1 MGFSGA
7 GMEEEY
13 YGSRDVL
20 EGVFGGTNTIQR
32 MMDVE
37 AALAWAE
44 AQAGIVPEAYARE
57 IQEKCSAALL
67 DEAVYEEAR
76 KTTGHPLMGMLRAYK
91 AVCSREAG
99 QFIHYGATTQDI
111 SDTALI
117 LQLRQAWDIVA
128 EKTVRLREILV
139 RQAGKYRSLVMIGR
153 TNDQQAMPITL
164 GFKISTWIDELD
176 RCLERM
182 EEGRKRIFVGQFAGA
197 VGTMAS
203 LEQQGPEVQR
213 LLFERLGL
221 ATPKISWFA
230 TRDRMA
236 EFTFDLAMICGAL
249 GRMGNEVYN
258 EQRSEV
264 NELAE
269 GYAEGKVG
277 SSTMPHKRNP
287 FLPGRLA
294 GRGRIAGTL
303 VMRAMQCLENTNERD
318 CRVLCIEPYHLKEI
332 CCLADGT
339 LDIALELFDRMEVHG
354 DQIRRNMDLLQ
365 GLIFSEALMM
375 RLAENLGRMEAHE
388 LVHELAMEAI
398 EQKRQLKDLVLAD
411 SRIMAHLTEAELE
424 QLMRPERYIGLAE
437 QFVDQVAGEPGDMV

>member
-13 YGSRDVL
+13 YGSRDVQ
-20 EGVFGGTNTIQR
+20 EDVFGGANTIQK

-37 AALAWAE
+37 AALAGAE
-44 AQAGIVPEAYARE
+44 CEVGLVPEQYAGE
-57 IQEKCSAALL
+57 IQKKCSVELL
-67 DEAVYEEAR
+67 DEAVYAEAR
-76 KTTGHPLMGMLRAYK
+76 RTTGHPLMGMLRAYK
-91 AVCSREAG
+91 AICSKEAG
-99 QFIHYGATTQDI
+99 EYIHYGATTQDI

-117 LQLRQAWDIVA
+117 LQLREAWDIV
-128 EKTVRLREILV
+128 EDKTRRLRKIL
-139 RQAGKYRSLVMIGR
+139 AGKAREYRSLVMIGR

-182 EEGRKRIFVGQFAGA
+182 AQGRERIFVGQFAGA

-203 LEQQGPEVQR
+203 LEQNGPRVQK
-213 LLFERLGL
+213 LLFERLNL
-221 ATPKISWFA
+221 AAPKISWFA
-230 TRDRMA
+230 TRDRLA
-236 EFTFDLAMICGAL
+236 EFTFDLAMICGAV

-269 GYAEGKVG
+269 GYAQGKVG

-318 CRVLCIEPYHLKEI
+318 CRTLCIEPYHLKEI

-339 LDIALELFDRMEVHG
+339 LDIALELFGQMEVHE
-354 DQIRRNMDLLQ
+354 DQIGHNLEILQ
-365 GLIFSEALMM
+365 GLIYSEALMM
-375 RLAENLGRMEAHE
+375 RLAEVYGRMEAHE
-388 LVHELAMEAI
+388 LVYELAMAAI
-398 EQKRQLKDLVLAD
+398 GQKRQLKELALAD
-411 SRIMAHLTEAELE
+411 SRVTAHLTEEELE
-424 QLMRPERYIGLAE
+424 NLMRPEHYTGLAE
-437 QFVDQVAGEPGDMV
+437 HFVDQVAGTA

>member
-13 YGSRDVL
+13 YGSRDVQ
-20 EGVFGGTNTIQR
+20 EGVFGGANTIQK

-44 AQAGIVPEAYARE
+44 CEVGLVPEQYAGE
-57 IQEKCSAALL
+57 IQKKCSVELL
-67 DEAVYEEAR
+67 DEAVYAEAR
-76 KTTGHPLMGMLRAYK
+76 RTTGHPLMGMLRAYK
-91 AVCSREAG
+91 AICSKEAG
-99 QFIHYGATTQDI
+99 EYIHYGATTQDI

-117 LQLRQAWDIVA
+117 LQLREAWDIV
-128 EKTVRLREILV
+128 EDKTRRLRKIL
-139 RQAGKYRSLVMIGR
+139 AGKAREYRSLVMIGR

-182 EEGRKRIFVGQFAGA
+182 AQGRERIFVGQFAGA

-203 LEQQGPEVQR
+203 LEQNGPRVQK
-213 LLFERLGL
+213 LLFERLNL
-221 ATPKISWFA
+221 AAPKISWFA
-230 TRDRMA
+230 TRDRLA
-236 EFTFDLAMICGAL
+236 EFTFDLAMICGAV

-269 GYAEGKVG
+269 GYAQGKVG

-318 CRVLCIEPYHLKEI
+318 CRTLCIEPYHLKEI

-339 LDIALELFDRMEVHG
+339 LDIALELFGQMEVHE
-354 DQIRRNMDLLQ
+354 DQIGHNLEILQ
-365 GLIFSEALMM
+365 GLIYSEALMM
-375 RLAENLGRMEAHE
+375 RLAEVYGRMEAHE
-388 LVHELAMEAI
+388 LVYELAMAAI
-398 EQKRQLKDLVLAD
+398 GQKQQLKELALAD
-411 SRIMAHLTEAELE
+411 SRVMAHLTEEELE
-424 QLMRPERYIGLAE
+424 NLMRPEHYTGLAE
-437 QFVDQVAGEPGDMV
+437 HFVDQVAGTA

>member
-20 EGVFGGTNTIQR
+20 EGVFGGANTIQK

-44 AQAGIVPEAYARE
+44 CEAGLVPEQYAGE
-57 IQEKCSAALL
+57 IQEKCSVKLL
-67 DEAVYEEAR
+67 DEAVYAEAR
-76 KTTGHPLMGMLRAYK
+76 RTTGHPLMGMLRAYK
-91 AVCSREAG
+91 AICSKEAG
-99 QFIHYGATTQDI
+99 EYLHYGATTQDI

-117 LQLRQAWDIVA
+117 LQLREAWDIV
-128 EKTVRLREILV
+128 EDKTRRLREILS
-139 RQAGKYRSLVMIGR
+139 GKAREYRSLVMIGR

-182 EEGRKRIFVGQFAGA
+182 EQGRERIFVGQFAGA

-203 LEQQGPEVQR
+203 LEQEGPRVQK
-213 LLFERLGL
+213 LLLERLGL
-221 ATPKISWFA
+221 AAPKISWFA
-230 TRDRMA
+230 TRDRLA
-236 EFTFDLAMICGAL
+236 EFTFDLAMICGAV

-269 GYAEGKVG
+269 GYALGKVG

-318 CRVLCIEPYHLKEI
+318 CRTLCIEPYHLKEI

-339 LDIALELFDRMEVHG
+339 LDIALELFGQMEVHE
-354 DQIRRNMDLLQ
+354 DQIRYNLEILQ
-365 GLIFSEALMM
+365 GLIYSEALMM
-375 RLAENLGRMEAHE
+375 RLAEVYGRMEAHE
-388 LVHELAMEAI
+388 LVYELAMAAI
-398 EQKRQLKDLVLAD
+398 AQKRQLKELALAD
-411 SRIMAHLTEAELE
+411 SRVTAHLTEEELE
-424 QLMRPERYIGLAE
+424 NLMRPEHYTGLAE
-437 QFVDQVAGEPGDMV
+437 HFVDQVAGTE

>member
-20 EGVFGGTNTIQR
+20 EGVFGGANTIQK

-44 AQAGIVPEAYARE
+44 CEVGLVPEQYAGE
-57 IQEKCSAALL
+57 IQEKCSVKLL
-67 DEAVYEEAR
+67 DEAVYAEAR
-76 KTTGHPLMGMLRAYK
+76 RTTGHPLMGMLRAYK
-91 AVCSREAG
+91 AICSKEAG
-99 QFIHYGATTQDI
+99 EYIHYGATTQDI
-111 SDTALI
+111 SDTAMI
-117 LQLRQAWDIVA
+117 LQLREAWDIV
-128 EKTVRLREILV
+128 EDKTRRLREIL
-139 RQAGKYRSLVMIGR
+139 AGKAREYRSLVMIGR

-182 EEGRKRIFVGQFAGA
+182 EQGRERIFVGQFAGA

-203 LEQQGPEVQR
+203 LEQEGPRVQK
-213 LLFERLGL
+213 LLLERLGL
-221 ATPKISWFA
+221 AAPKISWFA
-230 TRDRMA
+230 TRDRLA
-236 EFTFDLAMICGAL
+236 EFTFDLAMICGAV

-269 GYAEGKVG
+269 GYALGKVG

-318 CRVLCIEPYHLKEI
+318 CRTLCIEPYHLKEI

-339 LDIALELFDRMEVHG
+339 LDIALELFEQMEVHE
-354 DQIRRNMDLLQ
+354 DQIRYNLEILQ
-365 GLIFSEALMM
+365 GLIYSEALMM
-375 RLAENLGRMEAHE
+375 RLAEVYGRMEAHE
-388 LVHELAMEAI
+388 LVYELAMAAI
-398 EQKRQLKDLVLAD
+398 AQKRQLKELALAD
-411 SRIMAHLTEAELE
+411 SRVTAHLTEEELE
-424 QLMRPERYIGLAE
+424 NLMRPEHYTGLAE
-437 QFVDQVAGEPGDMV
+437 HFVDQVAGTE

>member
-20 EGVFGGTNTIQR
+20 EGVFGGANTIQK

-44 AQAGIVPEAYARE
+44 CEAGLVPEQYAGE
-57 IQEKCSAALL
+57 IQEKCSVKLL
-67 DEAVYEEAR
+67 DEAVYAEAR
-76 KTTGHPLMGMLRAYK
+76 RATGHPLMGMLRAYK
-91 AVCSREAG
+91 AICSKEAG
-99 QFIHYGATTQDI
+99 EYLHYGATTQDI

-117 LQLRQAWDIVA
+117 LQLREAWDIV
-128 EKTVRLREILV
+128 EDKTRRLREILS
-139 RQAGKYRSLVMIGR
+139 GKAREYRSLVMIGR

-182 EEGRKRIFVGQFAGA
+182 EQGRERIFVGQFAGA

-203 LEQQGPEVQR
+203 LEQEGPRVQK
-213 LLFERLGL
+213 LLLERLGL
-221 ATPKISWFA
+221 AAPKISWFA
-230 TRDRMA
+230 TRDRLA
-236 EFTFDLAMICGAL
+236 EFTFDLAMICGAV

-269 GYAEGKVG
+269 GYALGKVG

-318 CRVLCIEPYHLKEI
+318 CRTLCIEPYHLKEI

-339 LDIALELFDRMEVHG
+339 LDIALELFGQMDRGYRCKGCRYQGCYEKYLFQGWCYEAMG
-354 DQIRRNMDLLQ
+354 DQENALLMYR
-365 GLIFSEALMM
+365 EAV
-375 RLAENLGRMEAHE
+375 RLDPHSIAVMCALDNL
-388 LVHELAMEAI
+388 
-398 EQKRQLKDLVLAD
+398 QKK
-411 SRIMAHLTEAELE
+411 
-424 QLMRPERYIGLAE
+424 
-437 QFVDQVAGEPGDMV
+437 VDRKK

>member
-20 EGVFGGTNTIQR
+20 EGVFGGENTIQK

-44 AQAGIVPEAYARE
+44 CEEGLVPEQYAGE
-57 IQEKCSAALL
+57 IQEKCSVKLL
-67 DEAVYEEAR
+67 DEAVYAEAR
-76 KTTGHPLMGMLRAYK
+76 RTTGHPLMGMLRAYK
-91 AVCSREAG
+91 AICSKEAG
-99 QFIHYGATTQDI
+99 EYIHYGATTQDI
-111 SDTALI
+111 SDTAMI
-117 LQLRQAWDIVA
+117 LQLREAWDIV
-128 EKTVRLREILV
+128 EDKTRRLREIL
-139 RQAGKYRSLVMIGR
+139 AGKAREYRSLVMIGR

-182 EEGRKRIFVGQFAGA
+182 AQGRERIFVGQFAGA

-203 LEQQGPEVQR
+203 LEQEGPRVQK

-221 ATPKISWFA
+221 AAPKISWFA
-230 TRDRMA
+230 TRDRLA
-236 EFTFDLAMICGAL
+236 EFTFDLAMICGAV

-269 GYAEGKVG
+269 GYALGKVG

-318 CRVLCIEPYHLKEI
+318 CRTLCIEPYHLKEI

-339 LDIALELFDRMEVHG
+339 LDIALELFGQMEVHE
-354 DQIRRNMDLLQ
+354 DQIRYNLEILQ
-365 GLIFSEALMM
+365 GLIYSEALMM
-375 RLAENLGRMEAHE
+375 RLAETYGRMEAHE
-388 LVHELAMEAI
+388 LVYELAMAAI
-398 EQKRQLKDLVLAD
+398 GQKRQLKELALAD
-411 SRIMAHLTEAELE
+411 SRVTAHLTEEELE
-424 QLMRPERYIGLAE
+424 NLMRPEHYTGLAE
-437 QFVDQVAGEPGDMV
+437 HFVDQVAGPE

>member
-20 EGVFGGTNTIQR
+20 EGVFGGANTIQK

-44 AQAGIVPEAYARE
+44 CRAGLVPEQYAGE
-57 IQEKCSAALL
+57 IQEKCSVKLL
-67 DEAVYEEAR
+67 DEAVYTEAR
-76 KTTGHPLMGMLRAYK
+76 RTTGHPLMGMLRAYK
-91 AVCSREAG
+91 AICSKEAG
-99 QFIHYGATTQDI
+99 EYLHYGATTQDI

-117 LQLRQAWDIVA
+117 LQLREAWDIV
-128 EKTVRLREILV
+128 EDKTRRLREILS
-139 RQAGKYRSLVMIGR
+139 GKAREYRSLVMIGR

-182 EEGRKRIFVGQFAGA
+182 EQGRERIFVGQFAGA

-203 LEQQGPEVQR
+203 LEQEGPRVQK
-213 LLFERLGL
+213 LLLERLGL
-221 ATPKISWFA
+221 AAPKISWFA
-230 TRDRMA
+230 TRDRLA
-236 EFTFDLAMICGAL
+236 EFTFDLAMICGAV

-269 GYAEGKVG
+269 GYALGKVG

-318 CRVLCIEPYHLKEI
+318 CRTLCIEPYHLKEI

-339 LDIALELFDRMEVHG
+339 LDIALELFEQMEVHE
-354 DQIRRNMDLLQ
+354 DQIRYNLEILQ
-365 GLIFSEALMM
+365 GLIYSEALMM
-375 RLAENLGRMEAHE
+375 RLAEVYGRMEAHE
-388 LVHELAMEAI
+388 LVYELAMAAI
-398 EQKRQLKDLVLAD
+398 AQKRQLKELALAD
-411 SRIMAHLTEAELE
+411 SRVTAHLTEEELE
-424 QLMRPERYIGLAE
+424 NLMRPEHYTGLAE
-437 QFVDQVAGEPGDMV
+437 HFVDQVAGTE

>member
-20 EGVFGGTNTIQR
+20 EGVFGGANTIQK

-44 AQAGIVPEAYARE
+44 CRAGLVPEQYAGE
-57 IQEKCSAALL
+57 IQEKCSVKLL
-67 DEAVYEEAR
+67 DEAVYTEAR
-76 KTTGHPLMGMLRAYK
+76 RTTGHPLMGMLRAYK
-91 AVCSREAG
+91 AICSKEAG
-99 QFIHYGATTQDI
+99 EYLHYGATTQDI

-117 LQLRQAWDIVA
+117 LQLREAWDIV
-128 EKTVRLREILV
+128 EDKTRRLREILS
-139 RQAGKYRSLVMIGR
+139 GKAREYRSLVMIGR

-182 EEGRKRIFVGQFAGA
+182 EQGRERIFVGQFAGA

-203 LEQQGPEVQR
+203 LEQEGPRVQK
-213 LLFERLGL
+213 LLLERLGL
-221 ATPKISWFA
+221 AAPKISWFA
-230 TRDRMA
+230 TRDRLA
-236 EFTFDLAMICGAL
+236 EFTFDLAMICGAV

-269 GYAEGKVG
+269 GYALGKVG

-318 CRVLCIEPYHLKEI
+318 CRTLCIEPYHLKEI

-339 LDIALELFDRMEVHG
+339 LDIALELFGQMEVHE
-354 DQIRRNMDLLQ
+354 DQIGHNLEILQ
-365 GLIFSEALMM
+365 GLIYSEALMM
-375 RLAENLGRMEAHE
+375 RLAEVYGRMEAHE
-388 LVHELAMEAI
+388 LVYELAMAAI
-398 EQKRQLKDLVLAD
+398 AQKRQLKELALAD
-411 SRIMAHLTEAELE
+411 SRVTAHLTEEELE
-424 QLMRPERYIGLAE
+424 NLMRPEHYTGLAE
-437 QFVDQVAGEPGDMV
+437 HFVDQVAGTE

>member
-20 EGVFGGTNTIQR
+20 EGVFGGANTIQK

-44 AQAGIVPEAYARE
+44 CEAGLVPEQYAGE
-57 IQEKCSAALL
+57 IQKKCSVELL
-67 DEAVYEEAR
+67 DEAVYAEAR
-76 KTTGHPLMGMLRAYK
+76 RITGHPLMGMLRAYK
-91 AVCSREAG
+91 AICSKEAG
-99 QFIHYGATTQDI
+99 EYIHYGATTQDI

-117 LQLRQAWDIVA
+117 LQLREAWDIV
-128 EKTVRLREILV
+128 EDKTRRLRKIL
-139 RQAGKYRSLVMIGR
+139 AGKAREYRSLVMIGR

-182 EEGRKRIFVGQFAGA
+182 AQGRERIFVGQFAGA

-203 LEQQGPEVQR
+203 LEQDGPRVQK
-213 LLFERLGL
+213 LLFERLNL
-221 ATPKISWFA
+221 AAPKISWFA
-230 TRDRMA
+230 TRDRLA
-236 EFTFDLAMICGAL
+236 EFTFDLAMICGAV

-269 GYAEGKVG
+269 GYAQGKVG

-318 CRVLCIEPYHLKEI
+318 CRTLCIEPYHLKEI

-339 LDIALELFDRMEVHG
+339 LDIALELFGQIEVHE
-354 DQIRRNMDLLQ
+354 DQIGHNLEILQ
-365 GLIFSEALMM
+365 GLIYSEALMM
-375 RLAENLGRMEAHE
+375 RLAEVYGRMEAHE
-388 LVHELAMEAI
+388 LVYELAMAAI
-398 EQKRQLKDLVLAD
+398 GQKRQLKELALAD
-411 SRIMAHLTEAELE
+411 SRVTAHLTEEELE
-424 QLMRPERYIGLAE
+424 NLMRPERYTGLAE
-437 QFVDQVAGEPGDMV
+437 HFVDQVAGPA

>member
-20 EGVFGGTNTIQR
+20 EGVFGGENTIQK

-44 AQAGIVPEAYARE
+44 CEAGLVPEQYAGE
-57 IQEKCSAALL
+57 IQEKCSVKLL
-67 DEAVYEEAR
+67 DEAVYAEAR
-76 KTTGHPLMGMLRAYK
+76 RTTGHPLMGMLRAYK
-91 AVCSREAG
+91 AICSKEAG
-99 QFIHYGATTQDI
+99 EYLHYGATTQDI

-117 LQLRQAWDIVA
+117 LQLREAWDIV
-128 EKTVRLREILV
+128 EDKTRRLREILS
-139 RQAGKYRSLVMIGR
+139 GKAREYRSLVMIGR

-182 EEGRKRIFVGQFAGA
+182 EQGRERIFVGQFAGA

-203 LEQQGPEVQR
+203 LEQEGPRVQK
-213 LLFERLGL
+213 LLLERLGL
-221 ATPKISWFA
+221 AVPKISWFA
-230 TRDRMA
+230 TRDRLA
-236 EFTFDLAMICGAL
+236 EFTFDLAMICGAV

-269 GYAEGKVG
+269 GYALGKVG

-318 CRVLCIEPYHLKEI
+318 CRTLCIEPYHLKEI

-339 LDIALELFDRMEVHG
+339 LDIALELFGQMEVHE
-354 DQIRRNMDLLQ
+354 DQIGHNLEILQ
-365 GLIFSEALMM
+365 GLIYSEALMM
-375 RLAENLGRMEAHE
+375 RLAEVYGRMEAHE
-388 LVHELAMEAI
+388 LVYELAMAAI
-398 EQKRQLKDLVLAD
+398 AQKRQLKELALAD
-411 SRIMAHLTEAELE
+411 SRVTAHLTEEELE
-424 QLMRPERYIGLAE
+424 NLMRPEHYTGLAE
-437 QFVDQVAGEPGDMV
+437 HFVDQVAGTE

>member
-1 MGFSGA
+1 
-7 GMEEEY
+7 MEEEY

-20 EGVFGGTNTIQR
+20 EGVFGGANTIQK

-44 AQAGIVPEAYARE
+44 CRAGLVPEQYAGE
-57 IQEKCSAALL
+57 IQEKCSVKLL
-67 DEAVYEEAR
+67 DEAVYTEAR
-76 KTTGHPLMGMLRAYK
+76 RTTGHPLMGMLRAYK
-91 AVCSREAG
+91 AICSKEAG
-99 QFIHYGATTQDI
+99 EYLHYGATTQDI

-117 LQLRQAWDIVA
+117 LQLREAWDIV
-128 EKTVRLREILV
+128 EDKTRRLREILS
-139 RQAGKYRSLVMIGR
+139 GKAREYRSLVMIGR

-182 EEGRKRIFVGQFAGA
+182 EQGRERIFVGQFAGA

-203 LEQQGPEVQR
+203 LEQEGPRVQK
-213 LLFERLGL
+213 LLLERLGL
-221 ATPKISWFA
+221 AAPKISWFA
-230 TRDRMA
+230 TRDRLA
-236 EFTFDLAMICGAL
+236 EFTFDLAMICGAV

-269 GYAEGKVG
+269 GYALGKVG

-318 CRVLCIEPYHLKEI
+318 CRTLCIEPYHLKEI

-339 LDIALELFDRMEVHG
+339 LDIALELFGQMEVHE
-354 DQIRRNMDLLQ
+354 DQIGHNLEILQ
-365 GLIFSEALMM
+365 GLIYSEALMM
-375 RLAENLGRMEAHE
+375 RLAEVYGRMEAHE
-388 LVHELAMEAI
+388 LVYELAMAAI
-398 EQKRQLKDLVLAD
+398 AQKRQLKELALAD
-411 SRIMAHLTEAELE
+411 SRVTAHLTEEELE
-424 QLMRPERYIGLAE
+424 NLMRPEHYTGLAE
-437 QFVDQVAGEPGDMV
+437 HFVDQVAGTE

>member
-7 GMEEEY
+7 GMEDEY

-20 EGVFGGTNTIQR
+20 EGVFGGTNTIQK

-44 AQAGIVPEAYARE
+44 SQEGIVPEPYAKE

-67 DEAVYEEAR
+67 DETVYQEAR
-76 KTTGHPLMGMLRAYK
+76 RTTGHPLMGMLRAYK
-91 AVCSREAG
+91 AICSKEAG
-99 QFIHYGATTQDI
+99 EYIHYGATTQDI

-117 LQLRQAWDIVA
+117 LQLREAWDIVA
-128 EKTVRLREILV
+128 EKAGRLREILA
-139 RQAGKYRSLVMIGR
+139 RQAKRHRGLVMIGR

-182 EEGRKRIFVGQFAGA
+182 AQGRDRIFVGQFAGA

-203 LEQQGPEVQR
+203 LEQSGPRVQK

-221 ATPKISWFA
+221 ASPKISWFA

-269 GYAEGKVG
+269 GYAPGKVG

-318 CRVLCIEPYHLKEI
+318 CRVLCVEPYHLKEI

-339 LDIALELFDRMEVHG
+339 LDIALELFDHMEVHG
-354 DQIRRNMDLLQ
+354 DQIRDNMDILR

-375 RLAENLGRMEAHE
+375 RLADSFGRMEAHE
-388 LVHELAMEAI
+388 MIHELAMAAI
-398 EQKRQLKDLVLAD
+398 EQKRQLKALVLED
-411 SRIMAHLTEAELE
+411 RRIMAHLTEAELD
-424 QLMRPERYIGLAE
+424 QLMCPEHYIGLAE
-437 QFVDQVAGEPGDMV
+437 HFVDQVAGTE

>member
-20 EGVFGGTNTIQR
+20 EGVFGGENTIQK

-44 AQAGIVPEAYARE
+44 CEAGLVPEQYAGE
-57 IQEKCSAALL
+57 IQEKCSVKLL
-67 DEAVYEEAR
+67 DEAVYAEAR
-76 KTTGHPLMGMLRAYK
+76 RTTGHPLMGMLRAYK
-91 AVCSREAG
+91 AICSKEAG
-99 QFIHYGATTQDI
+99 EYLHYGATTQDI

-117 LQLRQAWDIVA
+117 LQLREAWDIV
-128 EKTVRLREILV
+128 EDKTRRLREILS
-139 RQAGKYRSLVMIGR
+139 GKAREYRSLVMIGR

-182 EEGRKRIFVGQFAGA
+182 EQGRERIFVGQFAGA

-203 LEQQGPEVQR
+203 LEQEGPRVQK
-213 LLFERLGL
+213 LLLERLGL
-221 ATPKISWFA
+221 AAPKISWFA
-230 TRDRMA
+230 TRDRLA
-236 EFTFDLAMICGAL
+236 EFTFDLAMICGAV

-269 GYAEGKVG
+269 GYALGKVG
-277 SSTMPHKRNP
+277 SSTMPHKLNP

-303 VMRAMQCLENTNERD
+303 GMRAMQCLENTNERD
-318 CRVLCIEPYHLKEI
+318 CRTLCIEPYHLKEI

-339 LDIALELFDRMEVHG
+339 LDIALELFGQMEVHE
-354 DQIRRNMDLLQ
+354 DQIGHNLEILQ
-365 GLIFSEALMM
+365 GLIYSEALMM
-375 RLAENLGRMEAHE
+375 RLAEVYGRMEAHE
-388 LVHELAMEAI
+388 LVYELAMAAI
-398 EQKRQLKDLVLAD
+398 AQKRQLKELALAD
-411 SRIMAHLTEAELE
+411 SRVTAHLTEEELE
-424 QLMRPERYIGLAE
+424 NLMRPEHYTGLAE
-437 QFVDQVAGEPGDMV
+437 HFVDQVAGTE

>member
-13 YGSRDVL
+13 YGSRDVQ
-20 EGVFGGTNTIQR
+20 EGVFGGANTIQK

-44 AQAGIVPEAYARE
+44 CEVGLVPEQYAGE
-57 IQEKCSAALL
+57 IQKKCSVELL
-67 DEAVYEEAR
+67 DEAVYAEAR
-76 KTTGHPLMGMLRAYK
+76 RTTGHPLMGMLRAYK
-91 AVCSREAG
+91 AICSKEAG
-99 QFIHYGATTQDI
+99 EYIHYGATTQDI

-117 LQLRQAWDIVA
+117 LQLREAWDIV
-128 EKTVRLREILV
+128 EDKTRRLRKIL
-139 RQAGKYRSLVMIGR
+139 AGKAREYRSLVMIGR

-182 EEGRKRIFVGQFAGA
+182 VQGRERIFVGQFAGA

-203 LEQQGPEVQR
+203 LEQNGPRVQK
-213 LLFERLGL
+213 LLFERLNL
-221 ATPKISWFA
+221 AAPKISWFA
-230 TRDRMA
+230 TRDRLA
-236 EFTFDLAMICGAL
+236 EFTFDLAMICGAV

-269 GYAEGKVG
+269 GYAQGKVG

-318 CRVLCIEPYHLKEI
+318 CRTLCIEPYHLKEI

-339 LDIALELFDRMEVHG
+339 LDIALELFGQMEVHE
-354 DQIRRNMDLLQ
+354 DQIGHNLEILQ
-365 GLIFSEALMM
+365 GLIYSEALMM
-375 RLAENLGRMEAHE
+375 RLAEVYGRMEAHE
-388 LVHELAMEAI
+388 LVYELAMAAI
-398 EQKRQLKDLVLAD
+398 GQKRQLKELALAD
-411 SRIMAHLTEAELE
+411 SRVTAHLTEEELE
-424 QLMRPERYIGLAE
+424 NLMRPEHYTGLAE
-437 QFVDQVAGEPGDMV
+437 HFVDQVAGTA

>member
-20 EGVFGGTNTIQR
+20 EGVFGGENTIQK

-44 AQAGIVPEAYARE
+44 CEAGLVPEQYAGE
-57 IQEKCSAALL
+57 IQEKCSVKLL
-67 DEAVYEEAR
+67 DEAVYAEAR
-76 KTTGHPLMGMLRAYK
+76 RTTGHPLMGMLRAYK
-91 AVCSREAG
+91 AICSKEAG
-99 QFIHYGATTQDI
+99 EYLHYGATTQDI

-117 LQLRQAWDIVA
+117 LQLREAWDIV
-128 EKTVRLREILV
+128 EDKTRRLREILG
-139 RQAGKYRSLVMIGR
+139 GKAREYRSLVMIGR

-182 EEGRKRIFVGQFAGA
+182 AQGRERIFVGQFAGA

-203 LEQQGPEVQR
+203 LEHEGPRVQK

-221 ATPKISWFA
+221 AAPKISWFA
-230 TRDRMA
+230 TRDRLA
-236 EFTFDLAMICGAL
+236 EFTFDLAMICGAV

-269 GYAEGKVG
+269 GYALGKVG

-318 CRVLCIEPYHLKEI
+318 CRTLCIEPYHLKEI

-339 LDIALELFDRMEVHG
+339 LDIALELFGQMEVHE
-354 DQIRRNMDLLQ
+354 DQIGPTLETLH
-365 GLIFSEALMM
+365 GLIYSEALMM
-375 RLAENLGRMEAHE
+375 RLAEVYGRMEAHE
-388 LVHELAMEAI
+388 LVYELAMAAI
-398 EQKRQLKDLVLAD
+398 AQKRQLKELALAD
-411 SRIMAHLTEAELE
+411 SRVMAHLTEEELE
-424 QLMRPERYIGLAE
+424 NLMRPEHYTGLAE
-437 QFVDQVAGEPGDMV
+437 HFVDQVAGTE

>member
-13 YGSRDVL
+13 YGSRDVQ
-20 EGVFGGTNTIQR
+20 EDVFGGANTIQK

-44 AQAGIVPEAYARE
+44 CEVGLVPEQYAGE
-57 IQEKCSAALL
+57 IQKKCSVELL
-67 DEAVYEEAR
+67 DEAVYAEAR
-76 KTTGHPLMGMLRAYK
+76 RTTGHPLMGMLRAYK
-91 AVCSREAG
+91 AICSKEAG
-99 QFIHYGATTQDI
+99 EYTHYGATTQDI

-117 LQLRQAWDIVA
+117 LQLREAWDIV
-128 EKTVRLREILV
+128 EDKTRRLRKIL
-139 RQAGKYRSLVMIGR
+139 AGKAREYRSLVMIGR

-182 EEGRKRIFVGQFAGA
+182 AQGRERIFVGQFAGA

-203 LEQQGPEVQR
+203 LEQNGPRVQK
-213 LLFERLGL
+213 LLFERLNL
-221 ATPKISWFA
+221 AAPKISWFA
-230 TRDRMA
+230 TRDRLA
-236 EFTFDLAMICGAL
+236 EFTFDLAMICGAV

-269 GYAEGKVG
+269 GYAQGKVG

-318 CRVLCIEPYHLKEI
+318 CRTLCIEPYHLKEI

-339 LDIALELFDRMEVHG
+339 LDIALELFGQMEVHE
-354 DQIRRNMDLLQ
+354 DQIGHNLEILQ
-365 GLIFSEALMM
+365 GLIYSEALMM
-375 RLAENLGRMEAHE
+375 RLAEVYGRMEAHE
-388 LVHELAMEAI
+388 LVYELAMAAI
-398 EQKRQLKDLVLAD
+398 GQKRQLKELALAD
-411 SRIMAHLTEAELE
+411 SRVTAHLTEEELE
-424 QLMRPERYIGLAE
+424 NLMRPEHYTGLAE
-437 QFVDQVAGEPGDMV
+437 HFVDQVAGTA

>member
-20 EGVFGGTNTIQR
+20 EGVFSGANTIQK

-44 AQAGIVPEAYARE
+44 CEVGLVPEQYAGE
-57 IQEKCSAALL
+57 IQEKCSVKLL
-67 DEAVYEEAR
+67 DEAVYAEAR
-76 KTTGHPLMGMLRAYK
+76 RTTGHPLMGMLRAYK
-91 AVCSREAG
+91 AICSKEAG
-99 QFIHYGATTQDI
+99 EYLHYGATTQDI

-117 LQLRQAWDIVA
+117 LQLREAWDIV
-128 EKTVRLREILV
+128 EDKTRHLREIL
-139 RQAGKYRSLVMIGR
+139 AGKAREYRSLVMIGR

-182 EEGRKRIFVGQFAGA
+182 AQGRERIFVGQFAGA

-203 LEQQGPEVQR
+203 LEQEGPRVQK

-221 ATPKISWFA
+221 AAPKISWFA
-230 TRDRMA
+230 TRDRLA
-236 EFTFDLAMICGAL
+236 EFTFDLAMICGAV

-269 GYAEGKVG
+269 GYALGKVG

-318 CRVLCIEPYHLKEI
+318 CRTLCIEPYHLKEI
-332 CCLADGT
+332 CCLVDGT
-339 LDIALELFDRMEVHG
+339 LDIALELFGQMEVHE
-354 DQIRRNMDLLQ
+354 DQIGHNLEILQ
-365 GLIFSEALMM
+365 GLIYSEALMM
-375 RLAENLGRMEAHE
+375 RLAEVYGRMEAHE
-388 LVHELAMEAI
+388 LVYELAMAAI
-398 EQKRQLKDLVLAD
+398 AQKRQLKELALAD
-411 SRIMAHLTEAELE
+411 SRVTAHLTEEELE
-424 QLMRPERYIGLAE
+424 NLMRPEHYTGLAE
-437 QFVDQVAGEPGDMV
+437 HFVDQVAGTE

>member
-1 MGFSGA
+1 M
-7 GMEEEY
+7 
-13 YGSRDVL
+13 L
-20 EGVFGGTNTIQR
+20 EGVFGGANTIQK

-44 AQAGIVPEAYARE
+44 CEAGLVPEQYAGE
-57 IQEKCSAALL
+57 IQEKCSVKLL
-67 DEAVYEEAR
+67 DEAVYAEAR
-76 KTTGHPLMGMLRAYK
+76 RTTGHPLMGMLRAYK
-91 AVCSREAG
+91 AICGKEAG
-99 QFIHYGATTQDI
+99 EYLHYGATTQDI

-117 LQLRQAWDIVA
+117 LQLREAWDIV
-128 EKTVRLREILV
+128 EDKTRRLREILS
-139 RQAGKYRSLVMIGR
+139 GKAREYRSLVMIGR

-182 EEGRKRIFVGQFAGA
+182 AQGRERIFVGQFAGA

-203 LEQQGPEVQR
+203 LEQEGPRVQK

-221 ATPKISWFA
+221 AAPKISWFA
-230 TRDRMA
+230 TRDRLA
-236 EFTFDLAMICGAL
+236 EFTFDLAMICGAV

-269 GYAEGKVG
+269 GYTLGKVG

-318 CRVLCIEPYHLKEI
+318 CRTLCIEPYHLKEI

-339 LDIALELFDRMEVHG
+339 LDIALELFGQMEVHE
-354 DQIRRNMDLLQ
+354 DQIGHNLEILQ
-365 GLIFSEALMM
+365 GLIYSEALMM
-375 RLAENLGRMEAHE
+375 RLAEVYGRMEAHE
-388 LVHELAMEAI
+388 LVYELAMAAI
-398 EQKRQLKDLVLAD
+398 AQKRQLKELALAD
-411 SRIMAHLTEAELE
+411 SRVTAHLTEEELE
-424 QLMRPERYIGLAE
+424 NLMRPEHYTGLAE
-437 QFVDQVAGEPGDMV
+437 HFVDQVAGTE

>member
-20 EGVFGGTNTIQR
+20 EGVFGGANTIQK

-44 AQAGIVPEAYARE
+44 CEAGLVPEQYAGE
-57 IQEKCSAALL
+57 IQEKCSVKLL
-67 DEAVYEEAR
+67 DEAVYAEAR
-76 KTTGHPLMGMLRAYK
+76 RTTGHPLMGMLRAYK
-91 AVCSREAG
+91 AICSKEAG
-99 QFIHYGATTQDI
+99 EYLHYGATTQDI

-117 LQLRQAWDIVA
+117 LQLREAWDIV
-128 EKTVRLREILV
+128 EDKTRRLREILS
-139 RQAGKYRSLVMIGR
+139 GKAREYRSLVMIGR

-182 EEGRKRIFVGQFAGA
+182 EQGRERIFVGQFAGA

-203 LEQQGPEVQR
+203 LEQEGPRVQK

-221 ATPKISWFA
+221 AAPKISWFA
-230 TRDRMA
+230 TRDRLA
-236 EFTFDLAMICGAL
+236 EFTFDLAMICGAV

-269 GYAEGKVG
+269 GYALGKVG

-318 CRVLCIEPYHLKEI
+318 CRTLCIEPYHLKEI

-339 LDIALELFDRMEVHG
+339 LDIALELFGQMEVHE
-354 DQIRRNMDLLQ
+354 DQIRYNLEILQ
-365 GLIFSEALMM
+365 GLIYSEALMM
-375 RLAENLGRMEAHE
+375 RLAEVYGRMEAHE
-388 LVHELAMEAI
+388 LVYELAMAAI
-398 EQKRQLKDLVLAD
+398 AQKRQLKELALAD
-411 SRIMAHLTEAELE
+411 SRVMAHLTEEELE
-424 QLMRPERYIGLAE
+424 NLMRPEHYTGLAE
-437 QFVDQVAGEPGDMV
+437 HFVDQVAGTE

>member
-20 EGVFGGTNTIQR
+20 EGVFGGANTIQK

-44 AQAGIVPEAYARE
+44 CEADLVPEQYAGE
-57 IQEKCSAALL
+57 IQEKCSVKLL
-67 DEAVYEEAR
+67 DEAVYAEAR
-76 KTTGHPLMGMLRAYK
+76 RTTGHPLMGMLRAYK
-91 AVCSREAG
+91 AICSKEAG
-99 QFIHYGATTQDI
+99 EYLHYGATTQDI

-117 LQLRQAWDIVA
+117 LQLREAWDIV
-128 EKTVRLREILV
+128 EDKTRRLREILG
-139 RQAGKYRSLVMIGR
+139 GKAREYRSLVMIGR

-182 EEGRKRIFVGQFAGA
+182 EQGRERIFVGQFAGA

-203 LEQQGPEVQR
+203 LEQEGPRVQK
-213 LLFERLGL
+213 LLLERLGL
-221 ATPKISWFA
+221 AAPKISWFA
-230 TRDRMA
+230 TRDRLA
-236 EFTFDLAMICGAL
+236 EFTFDLAMICGAV

-269 GYAEGKVG
+269 GYALGKVG

-318 CRVLCIEPYHLKEI
+318 CRTLCIEPYHLKEI

-339 LDIALELFDRMEVHG
+339 LDIALELFGQMEVHE
-354 DQIRRNMDLLQ
+354 DQIRYNLEILQ
-365 GLIFSEALMM
+365 GLIYSEALMM
-375 RLAENLGRMEAHE
+375 RLAEAYGRMEAHE
-388 LVHELAMEAI
+388 LVYELAMAAI
-398 EQKRQLKDLVLAD
+398 GQKRQLKELALAD
-411 SRIMAHLTEAELE
+411 SRVTAHLTEEELE
-424 QLMRPERYIGLAE
+424 NLMRPEHYTGLAE
-437 QFVDQVAGEPGDMV
+437 HFVDQVVGTE

>member
-7 GMEEEY
+7 GMEDEY

-20 EGVFGGTNTIQR
+20 EGVFGGTNTIQK

-44 AQAGIVPEAYARE
+44 SQEGIVPEPYAKE

-67 DEAVYEEAR
+67 DETVYQEAR
-76 KTTGHPLMGMLRAYK
+76 RTTGHPLMGMLRAYK
-91 AVCSREAG
+91 AICSKEAG
-99 QFIHYGATTQDI
+99 EYIHYGATTQDI

-117 LQLRQAWDIVA
+117 LQLREAWDIVV
-128 EKTVRLREILV
+128 EKAGRLREILA
-139 RQAGKYRSLVMIGR
+139 RQAKRHRSLVMIGR

-182 EEGRKRIFVGQFAGA
+182 AQGRERIFVGQFAGA

-203 LEQQGPEVQR
+203 LEQSGPRVQK

-221 ATPKISWFA
+221 GSPRISWFA

-269 GYAEGKVG
+269 GYAPGKVG

-318 CRVLCIEPYHLKEI
+318 CRVLCVEPYHLKEI

-339 LDIALELFDRMEVHG
+339 LDIALELFDHMEVHG
-354 DQIRRNMDLLQ
+354 DQIRDNMDILR

-375 RLAENLGRMEAHE
+375 RLADSFGRMEAHE
-388 LVHELAMEAI
+388 MIHELAMAAI
-398 EQKRQLKDLVLAD
+398 EQKRQLKALVLED
-411 SRIMAHLTEAELE
+411 RRIMAHLTEAELD
-424 QLMRPERYIGLAE
+424 QLMCPEHYIGLAE
-437 QFVDQVAGEPGDMV
+437 HFVDQVAGTE

>member
-20 EGVFGGTNTIQR
+20 EGVFGGANTIQK

-44 AQAGIVPEAYARE
+44 CEAGLVPEQYAGE
-57 IQEKCSAALL
+57 IQEKCSVKLL
-67 DEAVYEEAR
+67 DEAVYAEAR
-76 KTTGHPLMGMLRAYK
+76 RTTGHPLMGMLRAYK
-91 AVCSREAG
+91 AICSKEAG
-99 QFIHYGATTQDI
+99 EYLHYGATTQDI

-117 LQLRQAWDIVA
+117 LQLREAWDIV
-128 EKTVRLREILV
+128 EDKTRRLREILS
-139 RQAGKYRSLVMIGR
+139 GKAREYRSLVMIGR

-182 EEGRKRIFVGQFAGA
+182 EQGRERIFVGQFAGA

-203 LEQQGPEVQR
+203 LEQEGPRVQK
-213 LLFERLGL
+213 LLLERLGL
-221 ATPKISWFA
+221 AAPKISWFA
-230 TRDRMA
+230 TRDRLA
-236 EFTFDLAMICGAL
+236 EFTFDLAMICGAV

-269 GYAEGKVG
+269 GYTLGKVG

-318 CRVLCIEPYHLKEI
+318 CRTLCIEPYHLKEI

-339 LDIALELFDRMEVHG
+339 LDIALELFGQMEVHE
-354 DQIRRNMDLLQ
+354 DQIGHNLEILQ
-365 GLIFSEALMM
+365 GLIYSEALMM
-375 RLAENLGRMEAHE
+375 RLAEVYGRMEAHE
-388 LVHELAMEAI
+388 LVYELAMAAI
-398 EQKRQLKDLVLAD
+398 AQKRQLKELALAD
-411 SRIMAHLTEAELE
+411 SRVTAHLTEEELE
-424 QLMRPERYIGLAE
+424 NLMRPEHYTGLAE
-437 QFVDQVAGEPGDMV
+437 HFVDQVAGTE

>member
-20 EGVFGGTNTIQR
+20 EGVFGGANTIQK

-44 AQAGIVPEAYARE
+44 CEAGLVPEQYAGE
-57 IQEKCSAALL
+57 IQEKCSVKLL
-67 DEAVYEEAR
+67 DEAVYAEAR
-76 KTTGHPLMGMLRAYK
+76 RTTGHPLMGMLRAYK
-91 AVCSREAG
+91 AICSKEAG
-99 QFIHYGATTQDI
+99 EYIHYGATTQDI
-111 SDTALI
+111 SDTAMI
-117 LQLRQAWDIVA
+117 LQLREAWDIV
-128 EKTVRLREILV
+128 EDKTRRLREILS
-139 RQAGKYRSLVMIGR
+139 GKAREYRSLVMIGR

-182 EEGRKRIFVGQFAGA
+182 EQGRERIFVGQFAGA

-203 LEQQGPEVQR
+203 LEQEGPRVQK
-213 LLFERLGL
+213 LLLERLGL
-221 ATPKISWFA
+221 AAPKISWFA
-230 TRDRMA
+230 TRDRLA
-236 EFTFDLAMICGAL
+236 EFTFDLAMICGAV

-269 GYAEGKVG
+269 GYALGKVG

-318 CRVLCIEPYHLKEI
+318 CRTLCIEPYHLKEI

-339 LDIALELFDRMEVHG
+339 LDIALELFGQMEVHE
-354 DQIRRNMDLLQ
+354 DQIGHNLEILQ
-365 GLIFSEALMM
+365 GLIYSEALMM
-375 RLAENLGRMEAHE
+375 RLAEVYGRMEAHE
-388 LVHELAMEAI
+388 LVYELAMAAI
-398 EQKRQLKDLVLAD
+398 AQKRQLKELA
-411 SRIMAHLTEAELE
+411 
-424 QLMRPERYIGLAE
+424 LA
-437 QFVDQVAGEPGDMV
+437 AL

>member
-20 EGVFGGTNTIQR
+20 EGVFGGENTIQK

-44 AQAGIVPEAYARE
+44 CEAGLVPEQYAGE
-57 IQEKCSAALL
+57 IQEKCSVKLL
-67 DEAVYEEAR
+67 DEAVYAEAR
-76 KTTGHPLMGMLRAYK
+76 RTTGHPLMGMLRAYK
-91 AVCSREAG
+91 AICSKEAG
-99 QFIHYGATTQDI
+99 EYLHYGATTQDI

-117 LQLRQAWDIVA
+117 LQLREAWDIV
-128 EKTVRLREILV
+128 EDKTRRLREILG
-139 RQAGKYRSLVMIGR
+139 GKAREYRSLVMIGR

-182 EEGRKRIFVGQFAGA
+182 AQGRERIFVGQFAGA

-203 LEQQGPEVQR
+203 LEHEGPRVQK

-221 ATPKISWFA
+221 AAPKISWFA
-230 TRDRMA
+230 TRDRLA
-236 EFTFDLAMICGAL
+236 EFTFDLAMICGAV

-269 GYAEGKVG
+269 GYALGKVG

-318 CRVLCIEPYHLKEI
+318 CRTLCIEPYHLKEI

-339 LDIALELFDRMEVHG
+339 LDIALELFGQMEVHE
-354 DQIRRNMDLLQ
+354 DQIGHNLEILQ
-365 GLIFSEALMM
+365 GLIYSEALMM
-375 RLAENLGRMEAHE
+375 RLAEVYGRMEAHE
-388 LVHELAMEAI
+388 LVYELAMAAI
-398 EQKRQLKDLVLAD
+398 AQKRQLKELALAD
-411 SRIMAHLTEAELE
+411 SRVMAHLTEEELE
-424 QLMRPERYIGLAE
+424 NLMRPEHYTGLAE
-437 QFVDQVAGEPGDMV
+437 HFVDQVAGTE

>member
-20 EGVFGGTNTIQR
+20 EGVFGGENTIQK

-44 AQAGIVPEAYARE
+44 CEAGLVPEQYAGE
-57 IQEKCSAALL
+57 IQEKCSVKLL
-67 DEAVYEEAR
+67 DEAVYAEAR
-76 KTTGHPLMGMLRAYK
+76 RTTGHPLMGMLRAYK
-91 AVCSREAG
+91 AICSKEAG
-99 QFIHYGATTQDI
+99 EYLHYGATTQDI

-117 LQLRQAWDIVA
+117 LQLREAWDIV
-128 EKTVRLREILV
+128 EDKTRRLREILS
-139 RQAGKYRSLVMIGR
+139 GKAREYRSLVMIGR

-182 EEGRKRIFVGQFAGA
+182 EQGRERIFVGQFAGA

-203 LEQQGPEVQR
+203 LEQEGPRVQK
-213 LLFERLGL
+213 LLLERLGL
-221 ATPKISWFA
+221 AAPKISWFA
-230 TRDRMA
+230 TRDRLA
-236 EFTFDLAMICGAL
+236 EFTFDLAMICGAV

-269 GYAEGKVG
+269 GYALGKGG

-318 CRVLCIEPYHLKEI
+318 CRTLCIEPYHLKEI

-339 LDIALELFDRMEVHG
+339 LDIALELFGQMEVHE
-354 DQIRRNMDLLQ
+354 DQIGHNLEILQ
-365 GLIFSEALMM
+365 GLIYSEALMM
-375 RLAENLGRMEAHE
+375 RLAEVYGRMEAHE
-388 LVHELAMEAI
+388 RVYELAMAAI
-398 EQKRQLKDLVLAD
+398 AQKRQLKELALAD
-411 SRIMAHLTEAELE
+411 SRVTAHLTEEELE
-424 QLMRPERYIGLAE
+424 NLMRPEHYTGLAE
-437 QFVDQVAGEPGDMV
+437 HFVDQVAGTE

>member
-13 YGSRDVL
+13 YGSRDVQ
-20 EGVFGGTNTIQR
+20 EDVFGGANTIQK

-44 AQAGIVPEAYARE
+44 CEVGLVPEQYAGE
-57 IQEKCSAALL
+57 IQKKCSVELL
-67 DEAVYEEAR
+67 DEAVYAEAR
-76 KTTGHPLMGMLRAYK
+76 RTTGHPLMGMLRAYK
-91 AVCSREAG
+91 AICSKEAG
-99 QFIHYGATTQDI
+99 EYIHYGATTQDI

-117 LQLRQAWDIVA
+117 LQLREAWDIV
-128 EKTVRLREILV
+128 EDKTRRLRKIL
-139 RQAGKYRSLVMIGR
+139 AGKAREYRSLVMIGR

-182 EEGRKRIFVGQFAGA
+182 AQGRERIFVGQFAGA

-203 LEQQGPEVQR
+203 LEQNGPRVQK
-213 LLFERLGL
+213 LLFERLNL
-221 ATPKISWFA
+221 AAPKISWFA
-230 TRDRMA
+230 TRDRLA
-236 EFTFDLAMICGAL
+236 EFTFDLAMICGAV

-258 EQRSEV
+258 EQHSEV

-269 GYAEGKVG
+269 GYAQGKVG

-318 CRVLCIEPYHLKEI
+318 CRTLCIEPYHLKEI

-339 LDIALELFDRMEVHG
+339 LDIALELFGQMEVHE
-354 DQIRRNMDLLQ
+354 DQIGHNLEILQ
-365 GLIFSEALMM
+365 GLIYSEALMM
-375 RLAENLGRMEAHE
+375 RLAEVYGRMEAHE
-388 LVHELAMEAI
+388 LVYELAMAAI
-398 EQKRQLKDLVLAD
+398 GQKRQLKELALAD
-411 SRIMAHLTEAELE
+411 SRVTAHLTEEELE
-424 QLMRPERYIGLAE
+424 NLMRPEHYTGLAE
-437 QFVDQVAGEPGDMV
+437 HFVDQVAGTA

>member
-1 MGFSGA
+1 
-7 GMEEEY
+7 MEEEY

-20 EGVFGGTNTIQR
+20 EGVFGGANTIQK

-44 AQAGIVPEAYARE
+44 CRAGLVPEQYAGE
-57 IQEKCSAALL
+57 IQEKCSVKLL
-67 DEAVYEEAR
+67 DEAVYTEAR
-76 KTTGHPLMGMLRAYK
+76 RTTGHPLMGMLRAYK
-91 AVCSREAG
+91 AICSKEAG
-99 QFIHYGATTQDI
+99 EYLHYGATTQDI

-117 LQLRQAWDIVA
+117 LQLREAWDIV
-128 EKTVRLREILV
+128 EDKTRRLREILS
-139 RQAGKYRSLVMIGR
+139 GKAREYRSLVMIGR

-182 EEGRKRIFVGQFAGA
+182 EQGRERIFVGQFAGA

-203 LEQQGPEVQR
+203 LEQEGPRVQK
-213 LLFERLGL
+213 LLLERLGL
-221 ATPKISWFA
+221 AAPKISWFA
-230 TRDRMA
+230 TRDRLA
-236 EFTFDLAMICGAL
+236 EFTFDLAMICGAV

-269 GYAEGKVG
+269 GYALGKVG

-318 CRVLCIEPYHLKEI
+318 CRTLCIEPYHLKEI

-339 LDIALELFDRMEVHG
+339 LDIALELFEQMEVHE
-354 DQIRRNMDLLQ
+354 DQIRYNLEILQ
-365 GLIFSEALMM
+365 GLIYSEALMM
-375 RLAENLGRMEAHE
+375 RLAEVYGRMEAHE
-388 LVHELAMEAI
+388 LVYELAMAAI
-398 EQKRQLKDLVLAD
+398 AQKRQLKELALAD
-411 SRIMAHLTEAELE
+411 SRVTAHLTEEELE
-424 QLMRPERYIGLAE
+424 NLMRPEHYTGLAE
-437 QFVDQVAGEPGDMV
+437 HFVDQVAGTE

>member
-13 YGSRDVL
+13 YGSRDVQ
-20 EGVFGGTNTIQR
+20 EGVFGGANTIQK

-44 AQAGIVPEAYARE
+44 CEVGLVPEQYAGE
-57 IQEKCSAALL
+57 IQKKCSVELL
-67 DEAVYEEAR
+67 DEAVYAEAR
-76 KTTGHPLMGMLRAYK
+76 RTTGHPLMGMLRAYK
-91 AVCSREAG
+91 AICSKEAG
-99 QFIHYGATTQDI
+99 EYIHYGATTQDI

-117 LQLRQAWDIVA
+117 LQLREAWDIV
-128 EKTVRLREILV
+128 EDKTRRLRKIL
-139 RQAGKYRSLVMIGR
+139 AGKAREYRSLVMIGR

-176 RCLERM
+176 RCQERM
-182 EEGRKRIFVGQFAGA
+182 AQGRERIFVGQFAGA

-203 LEQQGPEVQR
+203 LEQNGPRVQK
-213 LLFERLGL
+213 LLFERLNL
-221 ATPKISWFA
+221 AAPKISWFA
-230 TRDRMA
+230 TRDRLA
-236 EFTFDLAMICGAL
+236 EFTFDLAMICGAV

-269 GYAEGKVG
+269 GYAQGKVG

-318 CRVLCIEPYHLKEI
+318 CRTLCIEPYHLKEI

-339 LDIALELFDRMEVHG
+339 LDIALELFGQMEVHE
-354 DQIRRNMDLLQ
+354 DQIGHNLEILQ
-365 GLIFSEALMM
+365 GLIYSEALMM
-375 RLAENLGRMEAHE
+375 RLAEVYGRMEAHE
-388 LVHELAMEAI
+388 LVYELAMAAI
-398 EQKRQLKDLVLAD
+398 GQKRQLKELALAD
-411 SRIMAHLTEAELE
+411 SRVTAHLTEEELE
-424 QLMRPERYIGLAE
+424 NLMRPEHYTGLAE
-437 QFVDQVAGEPGDMV
+437 HFVDQVAGTA

>member
-20 EGVFGGTNTIQR
+20 EGVFGGENTIQK

-44 AQAGIVPEAYARE
+44 CEAGLVPEQYAGE
-57 IQEKCSAALL
+57 IQEKCSVKLL
-67 DEAVYEEAR
+67 DEAVYAEAR
-76 KTTGHPLMGMLRAYK
+76 RTTGHPLMGMLRAYK
-91 AVCSREAG
+91 AICSKEAG
-99 QFIHYGATTQDI
+99 EYLHYGATTQDI

-117 LQLRQAWDIVA
+117 LQLREAWDIV
-128 EKTVRLREILV
+128 EDKTRRLREILS
-139 RQAGKYRSLVMIGR
+139 GKAREYRSLVMIGR

-182 EEGRKRIFVGQFAGA
+182 EQGRERIFVGQFAGA

-203 LEQQGPEVQR
+203 LEQEGPRVQK
-213 LLFERLGL
+213 LLLERLGL
-221 ATPKISWFA
+221 AAPKISWFA
-230 TRDRMA
+230 TRDRLA
-236 EFTFDLAMICGAL
+236 EFTFDLAMICGAV

-269 GYAEGKVG
+269 GYALGKVG

-318 CRVLCIEPYHLKEI
+318 CRTLCIEPYHLKEI

-339 LDIALELFDRMEVHG
+339 LDIALELFGQMEVHE
-354 DQIRRNMDLLQ
+354 DQIGHNLEILQ
-365 GLIFSEALMM
+365 GLIYSEALMM
-375 RLAENLGRMEAHE
+375 RLAEVYGRLEAHE
-388 LVHELAMEAI
+388 LVYELAMAAI
-398 EQKRQLKDLVLAD
+398 AQKRQLKELALAD
-411 SRIMAHLTEAELE
+411 SRVTAHLTEEELE
-424 QLMRPERYIGLAE
+424 NLLRPEHYTGLAE
-437 QFVDQVAGEPGDMV
+437 HFVDQVAGTE

>member
-20 EGVFGGTNTIQR
+20 EGVFGGENTIQK

-44 AQAGIVPEAYARE
+44 CEAGLVPEQYAGE
-57 IQEKCSAALL
+57 IQEKCSVKLL
-67 DEAVYEEAR
+67 DEAVYAEAR
-76 KTTGHPLMGMLRAYK
+76 RTTGHPLMGMLRAYK
-91 AVCSREAG
+91 AICSKEAG
-99 QFIHYGATTQDI
+99 EYIHYGATTQDI
-111 SDTALI
+111 SDTAMI
-117 LQLRQAWDIVA
+117 LQLREAWDIV
-128 EKTVRLREILV
+128 EDKTRRLREILS
-139 RQAGKYRSLVMIGR
+139 GKAREYRSLVMIGR

-182 EEGRKRIFVGQFAGA
+182 AQGRERIFVGQFAGA

-203 LEQQGPEVQR
+203 LEQEGPRVQK

-221 ATPKISWFA
+221 AAPKISWFA
-230 TRDRMA
+230 TRDRLA
-236 EFTFDLAMICGAL
+236 EFTFDLAMICGAV

-269 GYAEGKVG
+269 GYALGKVG

-318 CRVLCIEPYHLKEI
+318 CRTLCIEPYHLKEI

-339 LDIALELFDRMEVHG
+339 LDTALELFGQMEVHE
-354 DQIRRNMDLLQ
+354 DQIRYNLEILQ
-365 GLIFSEALMM
+365 GLIYSEALMM
-375 RLAENLGRMEAHE
+375 RLAEAYGRMEAHE
-388 LVHELAMEAI
+388 LVYELAMAAI
-398 EQKRQLKDLVLAD
+398 GQKRQLKELALAD
-411 SRIMAHLTEAELE
+411 SRVTAHLTEEE
-424 QLMRPERYIGLAE
+424 MENLMCPEHYIGLAE
-437 QFVDQVAGEPGDMV
+437 HFVDQVAGTE

>member
-13 YGSRDVL
+13 YGSRDVQ
-20 EGVFGGTNTIQR
+20 EGVFGGANTIQK

-44 AQAGIVPEAYARE
+44 CEVGLVPEQYAGE
-57 IQEKCSAALL
+57 IQKKCSVELL
-67 DEAVYEEAR
+67 DEAVYAEAR
-76 KTTGHPLMGMLRAYK
+76 RTTGHPLMGMLRAYK
-91 AVCSREAG
+91 AICSKEAG
-99 QFIHYGATTQDI
+99 EYIHYGATTQDI

-117 LQLRQAWDIVA
+117 LQLREAWDIV
-128 EKTVRLREILV
+128 EDKTRRLRKIL
-139 RQAGKYRSLVMIGR
+139 AGKAREYRSLVMIGR

-182 EEGRKRIFVGQFAGA
+182 AQGRERIFVGQFAGA

-203 LEQQGPEVQR
+203 LEQNGPRVQK
-213 LLFERLGL
+213 LLFERLNL
-221 ATPKISWFA
+221 ASPKISWFA
-230 TRDRMA
+230 TRDRLA
-236 EFTFDLAMICGAL
+236 EFTFDLAMICGAV

-269 GYAEGKVG
+269 GYAQGKVG

-318 CRVLCIEPYHLKEI
+318 CRTLCIEPYHLKEI

-339 LDIALELFDRMEVHG
+339 LDIALELFGQMEVHE
-354 DQIRRNMDLLQ
+354 DQIGHNLEILQ
-365 GLIFSEALMM
+365 GLIYSEALMM
-375 RLAENLGRMEAHE
+375 RLAEVYGRMEAHE
-388 LVHELAMEAI
+388 LVYELAMAAI
-398 EQKRQLKDLVLAD
+398 GQKRQLKELALAD
-411 SRIMAHLTEAELE
+411 SRVTAHLTEEELE
-424 QLMRPERYIGLAE
+424 NLMRPEHYTGLAE
-437 QFVDQVAGEPGDMV
+437 HFVDQVAGTA

>member
-20 EGVFGGTNTIQR
+20 EGVFDGENTIQK

-44 AQAGIVPEAYARE
+44 CEAGLVPEQYAGE
-57 IQEKCSAALL
+57 IQEKCSVKLL
-67 DEAVYEEAR
+67 DEAVYAEAR
-76 KTTGHPLMGMLRAYK
+76 RTTGHPLMGMLRAYK
-91 AVCSREAG
+91 AICSKEAG
-99 QFIHYGATTQDI
+99 EYLHYGATTQDI

-117 LQLRQAWDIVA
+117 LQLREAWDIV
-128 EKTVRLREILV
+128 EDKTRRLREILS
-139 RQAGKYRSLVMIGR
+139 GKAREYRSLVMIGR

-182 EEGRKRIFVGQFAGA
+182 EQGRERIFVGQFAGA

-203 LEQQGPEVQR
+203 LEQEGPRVQK
-213 LLFERLGL
+213 LLLERLGL
-221 ATPKISWFA
+221 AAPKISWFA
-230 TRDRMA
+230 TRDRLA
-236 EFTFDLAMICGAL
+236 EFTFDLAMICGAV

-269 GYAEGKVG
+269 GYALGKVG

-318 CRVLCIEPYHLKEI
+318 CRTLCIEPYHLKEI

-339 LDIALELFDRMEVHG
+339 LDIALELFGQMEVHE
-354 DQIRRNMDLLQ
+354 DQIRYNLEILQ
-365 GLIFSEALMM
+365 GLIYSEALMM
-375 RLAENLGRMEAHE
+375 RLAEAYGRMEAHE
-388 LVHELAMEAI
+388 LVYELAMAAI
-398 EQKRQLKDLVLAD
+398 GQKRQLKELALAD
-411 SRIMAHLTEAELE
+411 SRVTAHLTEEELE
-424 QLMRPERYIGLAE
+424 NLMRPEHYTGLAE
-437 QFVDQVAGEPGDMV
+437 HFVDQVVGTE

>member
-20 EGVFGGTNTIQR
+20 EGVFGGANTIQK

-44 AQAGIVPEAYARE
+44 CEAGLVPEQYAGE
-57 IQEKCSAALL
+57 IQEKCSVKLL
-67 DEAVYEEAR
+67 DEAVYAEAR
-76 KTTGHPLMGMLRAYK
+76 RTTGHPLMGMLRAYK
-91 AVCSREAG
+91 AICSKEAG
-99 QFIHYGATTQDI
+99 EYLHYGATTQDI

-117 LQLRQAWDIVA
+117 LQLREAWDIV
-128 EKTVRLREILV
+128 EDKTRRLREILS
-139 RQAGKYRSLVMIGR
+139 GKAREYRSLVMIGR

-182 EEGRKRIFVGQFAGA
+182 EQGRERIFVGQFAGA

-203 LEQQGPEVQR
+203 LEQEGPRVQK
-213 LLFERLGL
+213 LLLERLGL
-221 ATPKISWFA
+221 AAPKISWFA
-230 TRDRMA
+230 TRDRLA
-236 EFTFDLAMICGAL
+236 EFTFDLAMICGAV

-269 GYAEGKVG
+269 GYALGKVG

-318 CRVLCIEPYHLKEI
+318 CRTLCIEPYHLKEI

-339 LDIALELFDRMEVHG
+339 LDIALELFGQMEVHE
-354 DQIRRNMDLLQ
+354 DQIRYNLESLQ
-365 GLIFSEALMM
+365 GLIYSEALMM
-375 RLAENLGRMEAHE
+375 RLAEAYGRMEAHE
-388 LVHELAMEAI
+388 LVYELAMAAI
-398 EQKRQLKDLVLAD
+398 AQKRQLKELALAD
-411 SRIMAHLTEAELE
+411 SRVTAHLTEEELE
-424 QLMRPERYIGLAE
+424 NLMRPEHYTGLAE
-437 QFVDQVAGEPGDMV
+437 HFVDQVAGTE